1 MLSALAIVLVIASL
15 LGINWI
21 SNWFRSERN
30 ADKVKLG
37 NNVYRMNDLASPKD
51 VDCIYYN
58 GHVYEYVGD
67 KPSYA
72 CRKIME
78 HEEQR

>member
-1 MLSALAIVLVIASL
+1 MLSALAVVLVIASL

-30 ADKVKLG
+30 RARIEANPENYKL
-37 NNVYRMNDLASPKD
+37 NNHVGHDHWTD
-51 VDCIYYN
+51 VRVGYN
-58 GHVYEYVGD
+58 TYDYVGD
-67 KPSYA
+67 KPSDA